1 MTECSRYLRVWKKAF
16 FMNNG
21 IYWFAYFYLSC
32 GTDQLVIENQNRIL
46 EQQAASVLTIVSII
60 TVYYYM
66 IFIYFRIMADPWILN
81 WKAVRSTE

>member
-1 MTECSRYLRVWKKAF
+1 MTECSRSLRVWKKAF

-46 EQQAASVLTIVSII
+46 EQQAASRTYHSQ
-60 TVYYYM
+60 YYYSVLLHD
-66 IFIYFRIMADPWILN
+66 IYIL
-81 WKAVRSTE
+81 SDYG